1 MSRTAT
7 AQHKLAIKET
17 RDFVVSQRSYREVT
31 QASQGR
37 VFEPQVGIHD
47 AKKYAIDH
55 PDLAASIA
63 AAPERSLVVVVAIS
77 GAPLEVGSEIEVP
90 LHVGFGRSA
99 DKPESEDLL
108 FRTNVPAD

>member
-17 RDFVVSQRSYREVT
+17 RDFIVSQRSYREVT
-31 QASQGR
+31 QAQGR
-37 VFEPQVGIHD
+37 VLEPQVGIHD

-63 AAPERSLVVVVAIS
+63 AAPERSLVVVVA
-77 GAPLEVGSEIEVP
+77 
-90 LHVGFGRSA
+90 HFRS
-99 DKPESEDLL
+99 
-108 FRTNVPAD
+108 PA